1 MKNLSIRAKITIWFS
16 ILIVLITGM
25 MFSLMLLISQS
36 VLYTDVKETLV
47 STVQSNSQEIE
58 YCSDIADTEQEI
70 GYQYLRYNNQWLE
83 IDDDFLNR
91 NQGVIT
97 ALYDDKGNLLYG
109 ENPTGTLTTD
119 DDNVRHIKYDN
130 QKYYVYNLHLN
141 GPNLQGL
148 ILLGQVNEN
157 ANKTV
162 LTRIVNLSLFVLP
175 LLAILAIVG
184 GYFLAGRFLAPI
196 RKINSSVESIS
207 DGNDLSRRIEL
218 DNSKDELYVLGDSFN
233 KMFCRLEQSFEKEK
247 QFTSDISH
255 ELRTPVAT
263 ILAQSELTLQKE
275 RDTEEYKNALGVIHR
290 QSMRMKN
297 IVEQMLQ
304 FSRLESLESL
314 PNPQEV
320 NLSLLLQS
328 IADEQQIQNVRSITI
343 HSDVEPDIFVQGNES
358 LLTRLIN
365 NLISNAYRYGIENG
379 NIYVSLKQNNNE
391 VILAVKDDGV
401 GIADEVKEKIFN
413 RFYQADTART
423 ITDAEYGIGLGLPMV
438 AAIAKLHNGTVEL
451 ESKLGEG
458 STFTVKIQKK

>member
-16 ILIVLITGM
+16 ILIILITGM

-70 GYQYLRYNNQWLE
+70 GDHYLRYNNQWLE

-119 DDNVRHIKYDN
+119 DDNVRHIKYDK

-196 RKINSSVESIS
+196 RKINSSVESIA

-275 RDTEEYKNALGVIHR
+275 RDTEEYKNAIGVIHR
-290 QSMRMKN
+290 QSIRMKN

-304 FSRLESLESL
+304 FSRLENLESL
-314 PNPQEV
+314 PNHQEV

-328 IADEQQIQNVRSITI
+328 IADDQQIQSVRSITI

-401 GIADEVKEKIFN
+401 GIADDVKEKIFN

-423 ITDAEYGIGLGLPMV
+423 IKDAEYGIGLGLPMV

-451 ESKLGEG
+451 QSKLGEG

>member
-16 ILIVLITGM
+16 ILIILITGM

-70 GYQYLRYNNQWLE
+70 GDHYLRYNNQWLE

-119 DDNVRHIKYDN
+119 DDNVRHIKYDK

-275 RDTEEYKNALGVIHR
+275 RNTEEYKNAIGVIHR
-290 QSMRMKN
+290 QSIRMKN

-304 FSRLESLESL
+304 FSRLENLESL

-328 IADEQQIQNVRSITI
+328 IADEQQIQNVRSIAI

-365 NLISNAYRYGIENG
+365 NLISNAYRYGVENG

-401 GIADEVKEKIFN
+401 GIADDVKEKIFN

-423 ITDAEYGIGLGLPMV
+423 IKDAEYGIGLGLPMV

-451 ESKLGEG
+451 QSKLGEG

>member
-70 GYQYLRYNNQWLE
+70 GDHYLRYNNQWLE

-119 DDNVRHIKYDN
+119 DDNIRHIKYDN

-275 RDTEEYKNALGVIHR
+275 RDTEEYKNAIGVIHR
-290 QSMRMKN
+290 QSIRMKN

-304 FSRLESLESL
+304 FSRLENLESL

-328 IADEQQIQNVRSITI
+328 IADEQQIQNVRSIAI

-365 NLISNAYRYGIENG
+365 NLISNAYRYGVENG

-401 GIADEVKEKIFN
+401 GIADDVKEKIFN

-423 ITDAEYGIGLGLPMV
+423 IKDAEYGIGLGLPMV

>member
-70 GYQYLRYNNQWLE
+70 GDHYLRYNNQWLE

-196 RKINSSVESIS
+196 RKINSSVESIA

-255 ELRTPVAT
+255 ELRTPCLLYT
-263 ILAQSELTLQKE
+263 SPSP
-275 RDTEEYKNALGVIHR
+275 RDRG
-290 QSMRMKN
+290 
-297 IVEQMLQ
+297 
-304 FSRLESLESL
+304 
-314 PNPQEV
+314 
-320 NLSLLLQS
+320 
-328 IADEQQIQNVRSITI
+328 
-343 HSDVEPDIFVQGNES
+343 
-358 LLTRLIN
+358 
-365 NLISNAYRYGIENG
+365 
-379 NIYVSLKQNNNE
+379 
-391 VILAVKDDGV
+391 
-401 GIADEVKEKIFN
+401 
-413 RFYQADTART
+413 
-423 ITDAEYGIGLGLPMV
+423 
-438 AAIAKLHNGTVEL
+438 
-451 ESKLGEG
+451 
-458 STFTVKIQKK
+458 

>member
-16 ILIVLITGM
+16 ILIILITGM

-70 GYQYLRYNNQWLE
+70 GDHYLRYNNQWLE

-119 DDNVRHIKYDN
+119 DDNVRHIKYDS
-130 QKYYVYNLHLN
+130 QKYYVYNLHLS

-196 RKINSSVESIS
+196 RKINSSVESIA

-275 RDTEEYKNALGVIHR
+275 RDTEEYKNAIGVIHR
-290 QSMRMKN
+290 QSIRMKN

-328 IADEQQIQNVRSITI
+328 IADDQQIQSVRSIAI

-391 VILAVKDDGV
+391 VILAVKDDGI

-423 ITDAEYGIGLGLPMV
+423 IKDAEYGIGLGLPMV

-451 ESKLGEG
+451 QSKLGEG

>member
-58 YCSDIADTEQEI
+58 FCSDIADTEQEI
-70 GYQYLRYNNQWLE
+70 GDHYLRYNNQWLE

-148 ILLGQVNEN
+148 ILLGQVSEN

-275 RDTEEYKNALGVIHR
+275 RDTEEYKNAIGVIHR
-290 QSMRMKN
+290 QSIRMKN

-304 FSRLESLESL
+304 FSRLENLESL

-401 GIADEVKEKIFN
+401 GIADDVKEKIFN

-423 ITDAEYGIGLGLPMV
+423 IKDAEYGIGLGLPMV

-458 STFTVKIQKK
+458 STFAVKIQKK

>member
-16 ILIVLITGM
+16 ILIILITGM

-47 STVQSNSQEIE
+47 STVKSNSQEIE
-58 YCSDIADTEQEI
+58 FCSDIADTEQEI
-70 GYQYLRYNNQWLE
+70 GDHYLRYNNQWLE

-119 DDNVRHIKYDN
+119 DDNVRHIKYDK

-162 LTRIVNLSLFVLP
+162 LTRIVNLSLFVLL

-196 RKINSSVESIS
+196 RKINSSVESIA

-275 RDTEEYKNALGVIHR
+275 RDTEEYKNAIGVIHR
-290 QSMRMKN
+290 QSIRMKN

-304 FSRLESLESL
+304 FSRLENLESL

-328 IADEQQIQNVRSITI
+328 IADEQQIQSVRSIAI

-401 GIADEVKEKIFN
+401 GIADDVKEKIFN

-423 ITDAEYGIGLGLPMV
+423 IKDAEYGIGLGLPMV

>member
-1 MKNLSIRAKITIWFS
+1 MNSCAQ
-16 ILIVLITGM
+16 
-25 MFSLMLLISQS
+25 LL
-36 VLYTDVKETLV
+36 
-47 STVQSNSQEIE
+47 N
-58 YCSDIADTEQEI
+58 
-70 GYQYLRYNNQWLE
+70 
-83 IDDDFLNR
+83 
-91 NQGVIT
+91 
-97 ALYDDKGNLLYG
+97 
-109 ENPTGTLTTD
+109 
-119 DDNVRHIKYDN
+119 
-130 QKYYVYNLHLN
+130 
-141 GPNLQGL
+141 
-148 ILLGQVNEN
+148 
-157 ANKTV
+157 
-162 LTRIVNLSLFVLP
+162 
-175 LLAILAIVG
+175 
-184 GYFLAGRFLAPI
+184 
-196 RKINSSVESIS
+196 
-207 DGNDLSRRIEL
+207 
-218 DNSKDELYVLGDSFN
+218 NSKDELYVLGDSFN

-275 RDTEEYKNALGVIHR
+275 RDTEEYKNAIGVIHR
-290 QSMRMKN
+290 QSIRMKN

-328 IADEQQIQNVRSITI
+328 IADEQQIQSVPSIAI

-365 NLISNAYRYGIENG
+365 NLISNAYRYGVENG

-391 VILAVKDDGV
+391 VILAVKDDGI
-401 GIADEVKEKIFN
+401 GIADDVKEKIFN

-423 ITDAEYGIGLGLPMV
+423 IKDAEYGIGLGLPMV